1 MDTKNVSSS
10 NYLMHMLLAFIE
22 NTFLPQH
29 SLSFNFLLGIRVLFR
44 FALMA
49 SYRGVLDRGCL
60 TLVLL
65 AFLDPCLNP
74 LKKKKMK
81 SCTAAPWSSSTMSKH
96 NEHLTF
102 FLPFC
107 ESHPFTCFLL
117 KIESSGSIYKTTLGG

>member
-29 SLSFNFLLGIRVLFR
+29 SLSFHFLLGIRVLFR

-49 SYRGVLDRGCL
+49 SYQGVLDRGCL

-74 LKKKKMK
+74 LKKKKNEK
-81 SCTAAPWSSSTMSKH
+81 LHSCPVVFI
-96 NEHLTF
+96 NDV
-102 FLPFC
+102 
-107 ESHPFTCFLL
+107 
-117 KIESSGSIYKTTLGG
+117 KT